1 MQDPASDLISFL
13 TKGENLPAIG
23 AALVLIVGFVRN
35 VLLAKWPWAQT
46 KLGGYALA
54 WGITSIT
61 FIGTSLEQNVAIS
74 LRLVEIAFATG
85 LLASGL
91 LDHFRDLL
99 TALAPP
105 PKVGAFDP
113 KTGQTDMA
121 KAAGIQRSRIR
132 IGFPQPNYFRLAATA
147 SLFGLVALIAVSLPA
162 CPNPPKPVQ
171 IVIDCTKQSHES
183 IEALVAQ
190 FAPLLIG
197 NSPDWGTVESKAL
210 DAGETIGGCALAEF
224 VNTYLTR
231 RGATVT
237 AEATWQAHD
246 TLEHF
251 RTAHANGA
259 TFHTAAGDL

>member
-23 AALVLIVGFVRN
+23 AALVLVVGFVRN
-35 VLLAKWPWAQT
+35 VLLAKVPWAQT
-46 KLGGYALA
+46 KLGGYVLA
-54 WGITSIT
+54 WGSTAVV
-61 FIGTSLEQNVAIS
+61 FIGTSLEQHVTITFQLVAIA
-74 LRLVEIAFATG
+74 LATG

-99 TALAPP
+99 AILAPP
-105 PKVGAFDP
+105 SRKTGAFDP
-113 KTGQTDMA
+113 KTGITDMQ
-121 KAAGIQRSRIR
+121 KSAGTQRIR
-132 IGFPQPNYFRLAATA
+132 MVLAGSVALALVA
-147 SLFGLVALIAVSLPA
+147 SLSA

-183 IEALVAQ
+183 IESLIAQ

-197 NSPDWGTVESKAL
+197 NQPDWAAVESKAL

-237 AEATWQAHD
+237 AEATWLAHD

-251 RTAHANGA
+251 RTSHAGGA
-259 TFHTAAGDL
+259 TFHTATGDL